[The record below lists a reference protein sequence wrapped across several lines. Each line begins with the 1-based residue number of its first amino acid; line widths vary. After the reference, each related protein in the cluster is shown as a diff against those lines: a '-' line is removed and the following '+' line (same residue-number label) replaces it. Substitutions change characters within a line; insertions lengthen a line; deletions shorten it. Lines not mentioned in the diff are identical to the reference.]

1 MEQIQSSKA
10 NPLKT
15 KLLFELQSSLLSGE
29 YVDQIDLFLILK
41 IGLVKANPSEDEL
54 WPSAPASGPVP
65 PRLPQS

>member
-29 YVDQIDLFLILK
+29 YVDQIQSSTETALKTELILEP
-41 IGLVKANPSEDEL
+41 LPTESEKE
-54 WPSAPASGPVP
+54 PVV
-65 PRLPQS
+65 